1 MQTDINLGYEKD
13 EYELKKRLYLAL
25 ISINILEGIRFFVSF
40 ACTFAFGE
48 MKKMEGS
55 AKIISLIARDRDNIL
70 QLQHILNVIRIKR
83 KIR

>member
-1 MQTDINLGYEKD
+1 MSLLTGAQRYSLGYEKD

-55 AKIISLIARDRDNIL
+55 AKLP
-70 QLQHILNVIRIKR
+70 V
-83 KIR
+83 